1 MPGSQG
7 IGEGGVGCPLEAISR
22 SNCRRGQS
30 PSGMGFRERAICA
43 PEDLHRI
50 DYLRRL
56 RYDDALVLEKTKV
69 KVDIPTDYLLRT
81 VE

>member
-1 MPGSQG
+1 MGR
-7 IGEGGVGCPLEAISR
+7 PLEAIAHGI
-22 SNCRRGQS
+22 CRRGQP
-30 PSGMGFRERAICA
+30 PSGMSLRKRAVCT
-43 PEDLHRI
+43 PEGLHRI

-69 KVDIPTDYLLRT
+69 KVDIPSDNLLRT

>member
-7 IGEGGVGCPLEAISR
+7 IGEGGMGRPLEAIAHGI
-22 SNCRRGQS
+22 CRRGQP
-30 PSGMGFRERAICA
+30 PSGMGFRERAVCA
-43 PEDLHRI
+43 PEVLHRI

-69 KVDIPTDYLLRT
+69 KVDIPSDYLLRT